1 MAEVNRPTGKRIER
15 AVKNIC
21 FVLTTPFAVNAFLL
35 GHLRALAGTYRVSL
49 CVNVDAYP
57 LSKSLDSRVRVLNIG
72 IRRKMSPLGDLQT
85 LWRLIHL
92 FRQERFD
99 AVHSM
104 TPKAGLLAMLAA
116 LIAGVPRRYHTFTGQ
131 IWANRTGIKRIFFKL
146 IDRLIAR
153 SAIQVFA
160 DSVSQCL
167 FLKAEAVGVE
177 QGISVLGSG
186 SVCGVDALRFR
197 PDRAVRVAMR
207 NALAV
212 SEDDCVLLFV
222 GRLASEKGVYDLL
235 QAFSRLAAR
244 HAQAALWIVGPDEEG
259 LSSSL
264 KMLVAECADRVRW
277 IGATFEPEK
286 YMASADF
293 LVLPS
298 YREGFGM
305 VIVEAA
311 ACGIP
316 SVAYRIDG
324 VTDAVQDGETGVLVP
339 KGNIDLLVSAMAQ
352 MLDDSDFRCELG
364 SKALLRV
371 RRDFSDTAVTAAW
384 MGFYEREL
392 GL

>member
-1 MAEVNRPTGKRIER
+1 ML
-15 AVKNIC
+15 KNSAISTPSRNSIC

-35 GHLRALAGTYRVSL
+35 GHLRALAGNYRVTL
-49 CVNVDAYP
+49 CVNIDAYP
-57 LSKSLDSRVRVLNIG
+57 LSKSLDPRVRVLNIG

-85 LWRLIHL
+85 LWCLIHL

-99 AVHSM
+99 VVHSM

-116 LIAGVPRRYHTFTGQ
+116 LVARIPRRYHTFTGQ
-131 IWANRTGIKRIFFKL
+131 VWANRTGVRRTFFKL
-146 IDRLIAR
+146 IDRLIVR
-153 SAIQVFA
+153 SATRVFA
-160 DSVSQCL
+160 DSTSQCL
-167 FLKAEAVGVE
+167 FLKAEAVASE
-177 QGISVLGSG
+177 QGVSVLGAG

-212 SEDDCVLLFV
+212 SEDACVLLYV

-235 QAFSRLAAR
+235 RAFAQLAAK
-244 HAQAALWIVGPDEEG
+244 HAQAVLWVVGPDEEG

-264 KMLVAECADRVRW
+264 KALVAECSDRVRW
-277 IGATFEPEK
+277 IGPTFEPEK
-286 YMASADF
+286 YMAPADF

-324 VTDAVQDGETGVLVP
+324 VTDAVQDGETGVLVA
-339 KGNIDLLVSAMAQ
+339 KGNIDLLLSAMTQ
-352 MLDDSDFRCELG
+352 MLDDQVFRCELG

-392 GL
+392 GA

>member
-1 MAEVNRPTGKRIER
+1 MKS
-15 AVKNIC
+15 IC

-35 GHLRALAGTYRVSL
+35 GHLRALAGNYRVTL
-49 CVNVDAYP
+49 CVNIDAYP
-57 LSKSLDSRVRVLNIG
+57 LSKSLDPRVRVLHIG

-116 LIAGVPRRYHTFTGQ
+116 MIAGVPRRYHTFTGQ
-131 IWANRTGIKRIFFKL
+131 IWANRSGIRRTFFKL
-146 IDRLIAR
+146 VDRLIVR
-153 SAIQVFA
+153 SASRVFA
-160 DSVSQCL
+160 DSASQCL
-167 FLKAEAVGVE
+167 FLKAEAVGGE
-177 QGISVLGSG
+177 QGVSVLGAG
-186 SVCGVDALRFR
+186 SVCGVDARRFR
-197 PDRAVRVAMR
+197 PDRTVRAAMR

-212 SEDDCVLLFV
+212 SEDACVLLFV

-235 QAFSRLAAR
+235 QAFSRLAAK
-244 HAQAALWIVGPDEEG
+244 HAQAALWMVGPDEEG

-264 KMLVAECADRVRW
+264 KALVAEYAGRVRW
-277 IGATFEPEK
+277 IGPTFEPEK

-324 VTDAVQDGETGVLVP
+324 VTDAVLDGETGVLVP
-339 KGNIDLLVSAMAQ
+339 KGNIDLLLSAMRL
-352 MLDDSDFRCELG
+352 MLDDHVFRCELG
-364 SKALLRV
+364 EKARLRV
-371 RRDFSDTAVTAAW
+371 LRDFSDTAVTAAW
-384 MGFYEREL
+384 TGFYRREL
-392 GL
+392 GA

>member
-1 MAEVNRPTGKRIER
+1 
-15 AVKNIC
+15 
-21 FVLTTPFAVNAFLL
+21 
-35 GHLRALAGTYRVSL
+35 
-49 CVNVDAYP
+49 
-57 LSKSLDSRVRVLNIG
+57 VLNIG

-85 LWRLIHL
+85 LWRLIRL

-116 LIAGVPRRYHTFTGQ
+116 LIAGIPRRYHTFTGQ
-131 IWANRTGIKRIFFKL
+131 IWANRSGIRRTFFKL
-146 IDRLIAR
+146 IDRLIVR
-153 SAIQVFA
+153 SASRVFA
-160 DSVSQCL
+160 DSASQCL
-167 FLKAEAVGVE
+167 FLKAEAVAPE
-177 QGISVLGSG
+177 QGVSVLGAG

-197 PDRAVRVAMR
+197 PDRTVRTAMR
-207 NALAV
+207 NALTV
-212 SEDDCVLLFV
+212 SEVNCVLLFV

-235 QAFSRLAAR
+235 RAFAQLAAK
-244 HAQAALWIVGPDEEG
+244 HAQAVLWVVGPDEEG

-264 KMLVAECADRVRW
+264 KTLVDECADRVRW
-277 IGATFEPEK
+277 IGPTFEPEK

-339 KGNIDLLVSAMAQ
+339 KGNIDQLLLAMAQ
-352 MLDDSDFRCELG
+352 MLEDEAFRCELG
-364 SKALLRV
+364 SKAFLRV
-371 RRDFSDTAVTAAW
+371 RRDFSDTAVTAVW
-384 MGFYEREL
+384 MDFYEREL
-392 GL
+392 GA

>member
-1 MAEVNRPTGKRIER
+1 MKS
-15 AVKNIC
+15 IC

-35 GHLRALAGTYRVSL
+35 GHLRALAGTYCVSL
-49 CVNVDAYP
+49 CVNVDVYP
-57 LSKSLDSRVRVLNIG
+57 LSKSLDPRVRVLNIG
-72 IRRKMSPLGDLQT
+72 IRRKMSPLGDLLT

-116 LIAGVPRRYHTFTGQ
+116 LIAGIPRRYHTFTGQ
-131 IWANRTGIKRIFFKL
+131 IWANRSGIRRTFFKL
-146 IDRLIAR
+146 VDRLIVR
-153 SAIQVFA
+153 SASRVFA
-160 DSVSQCL
+160 DSASQCL
-167 FLKAEAVGVE
+167 FLKAEAVGGE
-177 QGISVLGSG
+177 QGVSVLGAG
-186 SVCGVDALRFR
+186 SVCGVDARRFR
-197 PDRAVRVAMR
+197 PDRAVRTVMR

-212 SEDDCVLLFV
+212 SEDACVLLFV

-235 QAFSRLAAR
+235 QAFSRLAAK
-244 HAQAALWIVGPDEEG
+244 HAQAVLWMVGPDEEG

-264 KMLVAECADRVRW
+264 KALVAEYADRLRW
-277 IGATFEPEK
+277 IGPTFEPEK

-311 ACGIP
+311 ACGVP

-339 KGNIDLLVSAMAQ
+339 KGDV
-352 MLDDSDFRCELG
+352 E
-364 SKALLRV
+364 ALLAAMERMLEDPYS
-371 RRDFSDTAVTAAW
+371 RCMLGEKARLRAKRDFSDTAVIAAW
-384 MGFYEREL
+384 VSFYGQEL
-392 GL
+392 GT